1 MSYRDYG
8 LIENMSLTVGRRKN
22 MFGPCFQEG
31 LPSTVVRCLSVGAF
45 IPAGTKYLFRRLSAF
60 VGGGVFP
67 FFGEEHLQIAVSIVL
82 TRSVQIVNLPLHSK
96 REGDQLMNES
106 RQSVD

>member
-60 VGGGVFP
+60 VGGGFSR
-67 FFGEEHLQIAVSIVL
+67 FLAKSIFK
-82 TRSVQIVNLPLHSK
+82 LP
-96 REGDQLMNES
+96 
-106 RQSVD
+106 